1 MIREMSMRHGWMGL
15 LLVCVS
21 VVSARA
27 GDVREQSQFRRPVSA
42 AVLSDGRLAVAN
54 RDSGSLSLIDAIDW
68 SVVAEEPLGRRLS
81 DVAAVPQSNAVIVL
95 DEEAGEAVV
104 VEIAADQVVVRQR
117 VSVARS
123 PVSVCLLADVRTAA
137 IASLWSHALVLCDL
151 DPAALQIAPRPTIE
165 LPFAPRHQVPLPDG
179 ERIVV
184 ADAFGGRLAIVNAVS
199 GELETVRHFPGHN
212 IRGLAVSPNGRDLYV
227 AHQLLD
233 SHAPTTFDSIH
244 WGNLIENLIR
254 VVPLTSLL
262 DEQSD
267 LVEAGRVIQLGSTGG
282 GAGDPAGLAFVAP
295 DRMIAVASG
304 IDRAQVFPILHG
316 IVAPAI
322 VTGRMPTAVTVL
334 PDRDIAV
341 VVNTLGD
348 SLSVIDTSNGKLVRE
363 VSLGPSPEPGPRE
376 RGESLFFDADLSHDG
391 WLSCHSCHTD
401 GHANGL
407 LADTSGD
414 GTFGTPKRILS
425 LLGTRD
431 NNPWAW
437 NGSLRTLHEQT
448 AQSVASSM
456 HGELPAAQINDLVT
470 FLHSLAPPPPLKPV
484 ATSAGDDALLTRG
497 REIFNSRGCAHCHV
511 PPLTFTSDQIVE
523 VGLADEQ
530 GATKFNPPS
539 LRGVSQQ
546 ERFFHDGRA
555 ATLRSVFEDYG
566 HQLPEGLPP
575 GELDAL
581 VRYLQSL

>member
-1 MIREMSMRHGWMGL
+1 MRL
-15 LLVCVS
+15 LRIALFPLLFGTTAS
-21 VVSARA
+21 A
-27 GDVREQSQFRRPVSA
+27 GDVRDQSHFRRPVAA
-42 AVLSDGRLAVAN
+42 AVLNDARIAVAN
-54 RDSGSLSLIDAIDW
+54 RDSGSVSIIDAEHWTIT
-68 SVVAEEPLGRRLS
+68 AEMPLGRRLS
-81 DVAAVPQSNAVIVL
+81 DIAAIPDSNVVVVL
-95 DEEAGEAVV
+95 DEAADTAIVA
-104 VEIAADQVVVRQR
+104 EIAHDQVNIRQR
-117 VSVARS
+117 LSIARS
-123 PVSVCLLADVRTAA
+123 PVSVCLMADARTVA
-137 IASLWSHALVLCDL
+137 IASLWSHTLTLCDL
-151 DPAALQIAPRPTIE
+151 DHAPLQLVARQTVE
-165 LPFAPRHQVPLPDG
+165 LPFAPRHQVALPDG
-179 ERIVV
+179 QRIAV
-184 ADAFGGRLAIVNAVS
+184 ADAFGGRLAIVNVAT
-199 GELETVRHFPGHN
+199 GELELVCEFPGHN
-212 IRGLAVSPNGRDLYV
+212 IRGLAVSPNGRDLYI

-244 WGNLIENLIR
+244 WGNLIENLVR
-254 VVPLTSLL
+254 VIPVTALL

-282 GAGDPAGLAFVAP
+282 GAGDPAGLAFVTP
-295 DRMIAVASG
+295 DRLIAVASG

-316 IVAPAI
+316 IVAPSI
-322 VTGRMPTAVTVL
+322 VTGRMPTSVTVL
-334 PDRDIAV
+334 PDREIAV
-341 VVNTLGD
+341 VVNMLGD
-348 SLSVIDTSNGKLVRE
+348 SLSVIDTSTGRLVRE
-363 VSLGPSPEPGPRE
+363 VSLGPTPDPGPRE
-376 RGESLFFDADLSHDG
+376 RGESLFFDARLSHDS

-401 GHANGL
+401 GHTNGL
-407 LADTSGD
+407 LADTHGD

-448 AQSVASSM
+448 TQSVASSM
-456 HGELPAAQINDLVT
+456 HGELSAAQINDLVT

-484 ATSAGDDALLTRG
+484 ATSVDDEALLTRG
-497 REIFNSRGCAHCHV
+497 RDVFNSHGCAQCHV

-555 ATLRSVFEDYG
+555 VTLRSVFEDHG
-566 HQLPEGLPP
+566 HQLPEGLSSE
-575 GELDAL
+575 ELDAL

>member
-1 MIREMSMRHGWMGL
+1 MRHSGM
-15 LLVCVS
+15 
-21 VVSARA
+21 VVLWLSTATAFAEDLR
-27 GDVREQSQFRRPVSA
+27 GEPMFRRPA
-42 AVLSDGRLAVAN
+42 AVAVLAHDRLAVAN
-54 RDSGSLSLIDAIDW
+54 RDSGTLSVIDGGSW
-68 SVVAEEPLGRRLS
+68 LVTAETRVGKRLS
-81 DVAAVPQSNAVIVL
+81 DLASIPGSAAAVVL
-95 DEEAGEAVV
+95 DESAGEAIV
-104 VEIAADQVVVRQR
+104 IDMTGAAPTVRQR
-117 VSVARS
+117 FPVAGS
-123 PVSVCLLADVRTAA
+123 PVSVCIARDAGAAA
-137 IASLWSHALVLCDL
+137 IASLWSRAVVLCEL
-151 DPAALQIAPRPTIE
+151 DVVRLQLAPRCTIG
-165 LPFAPRHQVPLPDG
+165 LPFAPRRQVLLADG

-184 ADAFGGRLAIVNAVS
+184 ADAFGGRLAVINAVA
-199 GELETVRHFPGHN
+199 GELESVREFPGHN
-212 IRGLAVSPNGRDLYV
+212 IRGLAVSPNGRDLYI

-233 SHAPTTFDSIH
+233 SRAPTTFDSIH
-244 WGNLIENLIR
+244 WGGLIENLVR
-254 VVPLTSLL
+254 VIPVSALL
-262 DEQSD
+262 DESSD
-267 LVEAGRVIQLGSTGG
+267 VVEAGRVIQLGSTGS
-282 GAGDPAGLAFVAP
+282 GAGDPAGLAFAGR
-295 DRMIAVASG
+295 DRLIAVASG

-316 IVAPAI
+316 IVAPSI

-334 PDRDIAV
+334 PDRDVAV
-341 VVNTLGD
+341 VVNTLSD
-348 SLSVIDTSNGKLVRE
+348 SLSVIDTENGKRVRE
-363 VSLGPSPEPGPRE
+363 VSLGPTPAAGPRE
-376 RGESLFFDADLSHDG
+376 RGESLFFDARLSHDG

-407 LADTSGD
+407 LADTQGD

-448 AQSVASSM
+448 TQSVASSM

-470 FLHSLAPPPPLKPV
+470 YLHSLAPPPPLKPH
-484 ATSAGDDALLTRG
+484 ATSVEDEALLARG
-497 REIFNSRGCAHCHV
+497 REVFNTHGCADCHV

-555 ATLRSVFEDYG
+555 ETLRSVFEDYG
-566 HQLPEGLPP
+566 HQLPEGLSSD
-575 GELDAL
+575 EIDAL